1 MQSSCKSTDFIWLS
15 DNANTGMQNICIFRG
30 DNIDSMLRANIK
42 GESDD
47 AFMRIADNRM
57 TTTKE
62 KEGERLIRRGTWE
75 MEGDAMGGPFVS
87 HTLIDKSG
95 KPTVTALAFVYA
107 PEMKKRNLMRQVEA
121 SLYTLLYIN

>member
-1 MQSSCKSTDFIWLS
+1 
-15 DNANTGMQNICIFRG
+15 MQNICIFRG
-30 DNIDSMLRANIK
+30 DNIDSMLHANIK
-42 GESDD
+42 GETDD

-121 SLYTLLYIN
+121 SLYTLLYIY